1 MEKIWSLS
9 ASLTRESREAL
20 SKYLP
25 IEQEILFRRGLRSN
39 EEAEAYLSGTGSEDH
54 DPFLMLGMENAIHRL
69 IKAIQSGEHIV
80 VYGDFDADGVSA
92 TALLVETLREVGADV
107 RHYIP
112 SRFEEGYG
120 LNIEALSKIRDQ
132 KVGLVVTVDC
142 GVRAVNEIEHAES
155 LGLDVIVTDH
165 HHPGPYLPPAKA
177 IINPKQEGDQYPF
190 KELAGVGL
198 AYKLAQALFQRL
210 GRSEPVDSLD
220 LVAIGT
226 VADLAPLKF
235 ENRALV
241 RRGIDQ
247 LNKTKR
253 RGLVALSGVVGYDI
267 GSQNTKTIG
276 FSIGPRLNAAGRL
289 GSAESSY
296 LLLLEDDETEAK
308 RLALALEEINRKR
321 QRITH
326 EMVEKA
332 RELWK
337 GEDPASSFIFVADSE
352 FNEGVVGLVASRLVD
367 EFYRPAVVAVRGSES
382 TRASG
387 RSIPEFHI
395 TQALDECADLLQR
408 YGGHSG
414 AAGFTVLNENLVELV
429 NKLSAIA
436 SERLSGID
444 LRPTLE
450 VDAVVQL
457 SQLDWPLL
465 DFIERMEPCGMGN
478 PSPVLATQ
486 GAEVISKRTVGSK
499 GRHLK
504 LTLRREGVTKDAI
517 AFRLGHLNDV
527 LPQYVDLAF
536 HIERNDYWRVP
547 SLELIVID
555 IRAAGSMR
563 DPELVDR
570 IVS

>member
-1 MEKIWSLS
+1 MEKIWSL
-9 ASLTRESREAL
+9 ATPLTRESREAL
-20 SKYLP
+20 KKFLP
-25 IEQEILFRRGLRSN
+25 IEQEILYRRGLRSN
-39 EEAEAYLSGTGSEDH
+39 ADAEAYLSGTGSEEH

-69 IKAIQSGEHIV
+69 VEAIQSGERIV

-92 TALLVETLREVGADV
+92 TVLLVETLREVGADV
-107 RHYIP
+107 QHYIP

-132 KVGLVVTVDC
+132 RAGLVITVDC
-142 GVRAVNEIEHAES
+142 GVRAVNEIEYAES

-165 HHPGPYLPPAKA
+165 HHPGLQLPPAKA

-226 VADLAPLKF
+226 VADLAPLRF
-235 ENRALV
+235 ENRVLV
-241 RRGIDQ
+241 RRGIEQ

-253 RGLVALSGVVGYDI
+253 RGLVALSEVVGYDI

-289 GSAESSY
+289 ASAENSF
-296 LLLLEDDETEAK
+296 LLLLENDETEAK
-308 RLALALEEINRKR
+308 RLALDLEEINRKR
-321 QRITH
+321 QSITR
-326 EMVEKA
+326 EMVEKT
-332 RELWK
+332 RELGV
-337 GEDPASSFIFVADSE
+337 GEDPTSSFIFVADPE

-367 EFYRPAVVAVRGSES
+367 EFYRPAVVAVRGSEI

-395 TQALDECADLLQR
+395 THALDECADLLQR

-414 AAGFTVLNENLVELV
+414 AAGFSVLNENLGELV
-429 NKLSAIA
+429 NRLSAIA

-450 VDAVVQL
+450 IDAVVQL

-486 GAEVISKRTVGSK
+486 GAEVISKRTVGSG

-517 AFRLGHLNDV
+517 AFRLGHLRDV

-536 HIERNDYWRVP
+536 HLERNDYWHVP
-547 SLELIVID
+547 SLDLNVID
-555 IRAAGSMR
+555 VHPAGSVG
-563 DPELVDR
+563 DPELIDR